1 MRGLI
6 AASVRKLRGMFHGP
20 RRGRVVAVGDDSFYL
35 FIGEPP
41 MLLDLLR
48 EPTPTENPMSVPEAS
63 EPGEVAPSDSDTWFY
78 CI

>member
-1 MRGLI
+1 MRGLV

-35 FIGEPP
+35 YIGAPP
-41 MLLDLLR
+41 TLLDLLR
-48 EPTPTENPMSVPEAS
+48 EPSRTVNTMSVPEAS
-63 EPGEVAPSDSDTWFY
+63 APGGVVPPEPEPWFY